1 MLVQGLGFDLGL
13 GFKVQ
18 VCKAGALF
26 VTATLS
32 LLSSMRN
39 KTYGRLAAAVITFYI
54 RMMRVSINNIAIT
67 GTVLHELHG
76 LGWRLGCGLIH
87 V

>member
-1 MLVQGLGFDLGL
+1 MIWVWGLRFRFAKPD
-13 GFKVQ
+13 
-18 VCKAGALF
+18 ALF

-39 KTYGRLAAAVITFYI
+39 KTSGRLAAAVITFYI